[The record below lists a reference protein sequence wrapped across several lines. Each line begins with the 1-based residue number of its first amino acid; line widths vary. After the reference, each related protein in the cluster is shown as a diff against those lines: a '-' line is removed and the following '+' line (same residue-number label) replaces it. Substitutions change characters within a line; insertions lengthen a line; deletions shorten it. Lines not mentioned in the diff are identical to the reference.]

1 MVINSHVMRKFGLGL
16 SALIYIIIAVLV
28 IAALINFALWL
39 LPYALIAFA
48 VFWLYKKLFGV
59 KGKRDDVKE
68 DRFQGNSINRNNT
81 ESRDES
87 SKKVI
92 DVDYEEVDD

>member
-1 MVINSHVMRKFGLGL
+1 MYLNNI
-16 SALIYIIIAVLV
+16 IYIIIAVLV

-59 KGKRDDVKE
+59 KAKRDDMQE
-68 DRFQGNSINRNNT
+68 DRFQDNNINRNDT

>member
-1 MVINSHVMRKFGLGL
+1 MYFNNI
-16 SALIYIIIAVLV
+16 IYIIIVIII
-28 IAALINFALWL
+28 IAALINFAFWL

-48 VFWLYKKLFGV
+48 IYWLYKKLFSG
-59 KGKRDDVKE
+59 KGRENSRNDDK
-68 DRFQGNSINRNNT
+68 FHGNNINRDNT
-81 ESRDES
+81 GSREES